1 MDARTLNFAS
11 LSLQPREWCTHPAPF
26 FHSFAL
32 RLRNSQITIQDHDEF
47 VSTPPTDENQ
57 SNERF
62 ERNSWEN
69 CCRRLSPAG
78 CPKLSLTC
86 LKRSRSRMTTQ
97 NSCLRAMRHSMRSSM
112 YGDWRCR
119 SANLAKQ
126 AAQRLLVWS
135 RRWRLRFAVVR
146 PSFYCLTPSDR
157 RKFSVRRL
165 FHQGR
170 ANFCQVVKVGDGVQP
185 SGEFAEMV
193 SVTMIA
199 VAHRLSGA
207 RQHEKKFFDLVGF
220 SFEIFG
226 RAFSHCRSRSS
237 TWPSVSLIS
246 GR

>member
-1 MDARTLNFAS
+1 
-11 LSLQPREWCTHPAPF
+11 
-26 FHSFAL
+26 
-32 RLRNSQITIQDHDEF
+32 
-47 VSTPPTDENQ
+47 
-57 SNERF
+57 
-62 ERNSWEN
+62 
-69 CCRRLSPAG
+69 
-78 CPKLSLTC
+78 LSLTC

-97 NSCLRAMRHSMRSSM
+97 NLFASDAPFDALFNV

-157 RKFSVRRL
+157 RKFQFGRL

-226 RAFSHCRSRSS
+226 RAFSPLPSRSS

-246 GR
+246 GTVSFKQREDAPGWPERVASPNHWPGRREPRCFPWPAAQRDRIPAPPRIDRSQGAGAVAAGLVACRDTSSEKSKRTLHE

>member
-1 MDARTLNFAS
+1 MVYSPSTIFPLV
-11 LSLQPREWCTHPAPF
+11 
-26 FHSFAL
+26 AL
-32 RLRNSQITIQDHDEF
+32 RLRNSQITIQDHDEL
-47 VSTPPTDENQ
+47 SPPHRPTR
-57 SNERF
+57 SVERTF
-62 ERNSWEN
+62 ERTLGE
-69 CCRRLSPAG
+69 LLQEVVAG
-78 CPKLSLTC
+78 RCPKLSLTC

-112 YGDWRCR
+112 LRRLACR

-157 RKFSVRRL
+157 RKFSVRSL
-165 FHQGR
+165 VSPGTSELLS
-170 ANFCQVVKVGDGVQP
+170 VVRSRWCAA

-207 RQHEKKFFDLVGF
+207 PPAREEVL
-220 SFEIFG
+220 
-226 RAFSHCRSRSS
+226 
-237 TWPSVSLIS
+237 
-246 GR
+246 